1 MSAALMSERLHLNSN
16 FTAEK
21 EKQNRQILKLQALSE
36 ASSYFLS
43 GLVAFGGLSLC
54 FLETISWN

>member
-1 MSAALMSERLHLNSN
+1 MSATLMSERLHLNSN

-21 EKQNRQILKLQALSE
+21 EKQHRQILKLRALSE
-36 ASSYFLS
+36 ASSNFLW
-43 GLVAFGGLSLC
+43 GLVVLGGLSLC